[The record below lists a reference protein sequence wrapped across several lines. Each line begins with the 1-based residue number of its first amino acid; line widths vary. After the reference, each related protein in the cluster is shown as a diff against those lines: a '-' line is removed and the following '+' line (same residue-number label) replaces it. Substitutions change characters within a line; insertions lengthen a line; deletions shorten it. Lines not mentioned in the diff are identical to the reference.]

1 MNDIRN
7 LFQPPAINETDLAT
21 LWDAWNTVAPTDA
34 QVGLDKGK
42 ERGEP
47 WAQTLY
53 PPSIR
58 QSIWFIGYQWN
69 YRMEPLT
76 SQAFQLAFPTPIGNP
91 VEIDVARYYT
101 LRVAPPSFYHSWGD
115 YLRGIRKPGEIPDEI
130 QADRKIK
137 NAILK
142 LSQQQLVSRNTLL
155 DSLSID
161 SLEVS
166 PEYSQHVRDHRTET
180 RD

>member
-47 WAQTLY
+47 WALKAH

-69 YRMEPLT
+69 YVSDPLSN
-76 SQAFQLAFPTPIGNP
+76 SQAFLLSFPTPIGDH
-91 VEIDVARYYT
+91 VEVDVARYYT

-115 YLRGIRKPGEIPDEI
+115 YLRGIRKPVVDIS
-130 QADRKIK
+130 ADVAYKT
-137 NAILK
+137 AILDMA
-142 LSQQQLVSRNTLL
+142 QNHLVSRNTLL